1 MSEFWKCV
9 ACGASNTVDQLQCHK
24 CGVAG
29 ERLSAKQQAE
39 RTLSI
44 SEKSQFKFKFECAKC
59 SCDDFEV
66 GQLRGKGGLFSA
78 LFNFNNTR
86 FYYISCKAC
95 GFTEFYKRDLSGGQ
109 KALDLFTG

>member
-9 ACGASNTVDQLQCHK
+9 ACGASNSVDKSECQK

-39 RTLSI
+39 RALSM
-44 SEKSQFKFKFECAKC
+44 SEKSEFKFECIKC
-59 SCDDFEV
+59 SCHDFEV
-66 GQLRGKGGLFSA
+66 GQFRGKGGFFSA

-86 FYYISCKAC
+86 FYYISCKSC
-95 GFTEFYKRDLSGGQ
+95 GFTEFYKRDLGDGQ